1 MMEDYKKVYFA
12 QSFNTSLGEFPMG
25 WYYVGFFGADKA
37 DGQVTIATM
46 DENSNIVKVKD
57 VWGLGDSWGFIPVA
71 IDWSRVSRMLKWIL
85 AILVVIGGLKIF
97 KK

>member
-1 MMEDYKKVYFA
+1 MEDYRKVYFA

-46 DENSNIVKVKD
+46 DENANVVKVKD
-57 VWGLGDSWGFIPVA
+57 VWGLGDKWGFIPVA
-71 IDWSRVSRMLKWIL
+71 IDWSKISKALK
-85 AILVVIGGLKIF
+85 LVLLLIAVFLGIKMF

>member
-1 MMEDYKKVYFA
+1 MEEYTRVYFP

-37 DGQVTIATM
+37 DGLVTIATE
-46 DENSNIVKVKD
+46 DENAQIMKVKD
-57 VWGLGDSWGFIPVA
+57 VWGLGKNWGIIPIA
-71 IDWSRVSRMLKWIL
+71 IDWSKVSRILKWIL
-85 AILVVIGGLKIF
+85 VILAIIVGLKII

>member
-1 MMEDYKKVYFA
+1 MEDYRKVYFA
-12 QSFNTSLGEFPMG
+12 QSFNTAFGEWPMG
-25 WYYVGFFGADKA
+25 WYYVGFFGADKS

-46 DENSNIVKVKD
+46 GDNADIVKVKD

-71 IDWSRVSRMLKWIL
+71 IDWSKVSRMLKWIIV
-85 AILVVIGGLKIF
+85 ILGIIVALKIF